1 MYIFM
6 FCLVFDALD
15 LHYILNN
22 LIYLLL
28 CLSFFSAQLL
38 LCLRSKKRWV
48 QLIPMFLLLIA
59 LIECIG
65 FFLHFILTYEYW
77 MHNQFW
83 TYIPGA
89 YVLGFGPLWIDIAI
103 AWLTAHIIKKRKAKK
118 QNSVTQ

>member
-1 MYIFM
+1 MYYLM
-6 FCLVFDALD
+6 TQLLYDGFDSLALN
-15 LHYILNN
+15 YIV
-22 LIYLLL
+22 LLL
-28 CLSFFSAQLL
+28 LYSCVFTVQLF

-77 MHNQFW
+77 MSNQIWMF
-83 TYIPGA
+83 YLAA
-89 YVLGFGPLWIDIAI
+89 YMYGFVPLWIDIAI
-103 AWLTAHIIKKRKAKK
+103 AWLTAHIIKKTKSKK

>member
-1 MYIFM
+1 MYYLM
-6 FCLVFDALD
+6 TQLLYDGFDSLALN
-15 LHYILNN
+15 YIV
-22 LIYLLL
+22 LLL
-28 CLSFFSAQLL
+28 LYSCVFTVQLF

-77 MHNQFW
+77 MSNQIW
-83 TYIPGA
+83 MLYPATYM
-89 YVLGFGPLWIDIAI
+89 YGFVPLWIDIAI